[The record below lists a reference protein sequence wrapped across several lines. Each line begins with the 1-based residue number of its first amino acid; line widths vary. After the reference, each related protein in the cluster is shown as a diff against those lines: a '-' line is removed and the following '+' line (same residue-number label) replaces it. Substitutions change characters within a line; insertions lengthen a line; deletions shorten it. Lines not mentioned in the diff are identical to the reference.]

1 MSTLQRLA
9 RFLVRLDYDA
19 LPEEVRRAAR
29 FQILN
34 LLAAASHPSPEAD
47 AVARAYAHQSAGGR
61 SHVIATGACLEP
73 AAAATVNAASS
84 MAHDFDD
91 IVWMGHTCHS
101 AVFASLAVAEHE
113 GSSSAE
119 LITAVVAANEAAG
132 RLGASVELGPLNGQM
147 VTHIHAFGAAAA
159 TAKLLRLDEAQT
171 VHALATAIAQPNF
184 SLQPAFL
191 ASSSKLLSASV
202 PLVTGIHAAY
212 CAREGL
218 TGHPRLLEDERGFW
232 KHFSFVPLPVF
243 FEDLGDFWVMTSLA
257 MKDFPGCHY
266 FQTACTALTELL
278 RDGKSPPVGIDRIDV
293 AVHKLA
299 VEVDRFGAA
308 YRDGASAQVNLNFD
322 LRATLAILTLAGEL
336 TPRQLSEAW
345 LGEHGEAIAR
355 LRDRIRVHHDPALT
369 LAVLRSADAVPTGRR
384 ALASISLGQWRKLI
398 KQYRDLYAG
407 SLFSLREAGAWAR
420 ALLAPRLKQE
430 PGLAFPARVTVHF
443 VDGTQA
449 TLQVDVP
456 RGTFA
461 LPSAE
466 RVLRDKLTQAGL
478 SIWSQGMAL
487 GTAPIAELFAALPGP
502 GSLASVRRLG
512 YRTLS

>member
-19 LPEEVRRAAR
+19 LPEDVRRAAR

-34 LLAAASHPSPEAD
+34 LLAAASHASPEAD
-47 AVARAYAHQSAGGR
+47 AVARAFSHQSAGGR
-61 SHVIATGACLEP
+61 SHVVATGACLEP
-73 AAAATVNAASS
+73 AAAAAVNAASS

-113 GSSSAE
+113 GCSSAE
-119 LITAVVAANEAAG
+119 LVTAVVAANEAAG

-147 VTHIHAFGAAAA
+147 VTHLHAFGAAAA
-159 TAKLLRLDEAQT
+159 TAKLLRLTEEQT

-184 SLQPAFL
+184 ALQPAFL

-232 KHFSFVPLPVF
+232 KHFSFAPLPVF
-243 FEDLGDFWVMTSLA
+243 FDDLGEFWVMTSLA

-266 FQTACTALTELL
+266 FQTACTALTEIL
-278 RDGKSPPVGIDRIDV
+278 RDAKSSVDRIDV
-293 AVHKLA
+293 SVHKLA

-308 YRDGASAQVNLNFD
+308 YREGASAPININFD
-322 LRATLAILTLAGEL
+322 LRATLAILAIAGEL
-336 TPRQLSEAW
+336 TPRQLGEAW
-345 LGEHGEAIAR
+345 LGANGDALAR
-355 LRDRIRVHHDPALT
+355 LRERITVHHDPALT
-369 LAVLRSADAVPTGRR
+369 LAVLRSADAVPTGRK

-398 KQYRDLYAG
+398 RQYRELYAS

-420 ALLAPRLKQE
+420 ALLAPRPKQE
-430 PGLAFPARVTVHF
+430 PGLAFPARVTVRF

-449 TLQVDVP
+449 TVQVDVP

-478 SIWSQGMAL
+478 SIWKAGMAL
-487 GTAPIAELFAALPGP
+487 GSAPIAELIAALPKRP
-502 GSLASVRRLG
+502 ISRASAPAARA
-512 YRTLS
+512 